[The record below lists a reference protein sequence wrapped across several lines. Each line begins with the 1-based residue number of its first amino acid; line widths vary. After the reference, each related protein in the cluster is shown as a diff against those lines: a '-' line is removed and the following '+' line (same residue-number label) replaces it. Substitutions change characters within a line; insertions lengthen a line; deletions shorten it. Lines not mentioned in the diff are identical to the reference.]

1 MKLFTMINQMDQQNT
16 NGEPGGRSTHLIQIL
31 VTFIQFNQVLHFAP
45 PQQSKTFI
53 VGRKKSLA
61 LHLFLYLN

>member
-1 MKLFTMINQMDQQNT
+1 MINQMDQQNT

-45 PQQSKTFI
+45 PKQSGTSI
-53 VGRKKSLA
+53 VGSKN
-61 LHLFLYLN
+61 H